1 MNLNFLLNR
10 CEFAEPKKYNGRNEL
25 IFAIFACL
33 AWFIAVILRLN
44 FEGYDGWTTLDKAI
58 EASSTVVFCGPV
70 FFLATPLGSKV
81 TRNLLK
87 RDGIKFQ
94 ILACTLLLAYISLVK
109 FLELSPDKFVWLEQ
123 MSNLVLKD
131 KFWINTALFIAGV
144 FVVLRIPFLMLRL
157 REVTSEIRRHE
168 DLITVFRQNLEL
180 SILLIFNFVYMVLSH
195 TSLSSNS
202 PNSFEG
208 YYIGIGYFIIF
219 FLMNLP
225 VFKKTSASKLMAFD
239 LFLIIACLG
248 VLFWFSIPFFSFG
261 TFIGVNLFVVVV
273 VYGLGLGREHFGY
286 SFQIRKQDVNYFIS
300 TLPLIVLTL
309 VPLGLAFKFVEP
321 SSLLGS
327 GSEIL
332 KLATYSILFSF
343 RVGIF
348 EEVFVRSGLMV
359 LLRDQLSERTLKK
372 RNDQQLIFCSAVGCS
387 VVFGLSHINNPA
399 TGSSLTPLEYKS
411 VYILLAF
418 LASLFYSFAFGETNR
433 LWCSITIHGF
443 VDTVAV
449 VLLGGFLTVPF

>member
-1 MNLNFLLNR
+1 MNIKFLLNR
-10 CEFAEPKKYNGRNEL
+10 CEFAHPNKYDGRNEL
-25 IFAIFACL
+25 IFAISACL
-33 AWFIAVILRLN
+33 AWFIAVILRLSL
-44 FEGYDGWTTLDKAI
+44 EGYDGWTTLDKVM

-70 FFLATPLGSKV
+70 FFLATPLGSKITKDLV
-81 TRNLLK
+81 K

-94 ILACTLLLAYISLVK
+94 ILVCTLLLVYISLVK
-109 FLELSPDKFVWLEQ
+109 FLELSPNKFIWLEQ

-131 KFWINTALFIAGV
+131 EFWVNTALFIAGV

-157 REVTSEIRRHE
+157 RKVTLEIRRHG
-168 DLITVFRQNLEL
+168 DLIAVFRQNFEL
-180 SILLIFNFVYMVLSH
+180 SILLVINFVYMVISH
-195 TSLSSNS
+195 TSFSNSSN
-202 PNSFEG
+202 NFEG

-219 FLMNLP
+219 FLMNLS
-225 VFKKTSASKLMAFD
+225 VFKKTSASKLMVFD
-239 LFLIIACLG
+239 LFLTIACLG

-261 TFIGVNLFVVVV
+261 TFIGVNLFVAVVIQ
-273 VYGLGLGREHFGY
+273 GLGLGREHFGY

-309 VPLGLAFKFVEP
+309 VPLALAFKFVEP
-321 SSLLGS
+321 SNLLGS
-327 GSEIL
+327 RPESL
-332 KLATYSILFSF
+332 KLAAYFILFSF

-359 LLRDQLSERTLKK
+359 FLRDQLSERKQL
-372 RNDQQLIFCSAVGCS
+372 NDQQFVFCAAVGCS
-387 VVFGLSHINNPA
+387 VVFGLSHINNPS

-411 VYILLAF
+411 VYVLLAF

-449 VLLGGFLTVPF
+449 VFLGGFLTVPF